1 MEASEDSVLSV
12 LRRLETLCGS
22 SMRNLSLPC
31 RQDSLA
37 KKMKNIFFLLGFTIA
52 VMFCTASVEA
62 QSERQNP
69 APTSS
74 SELSH
79 QNMKR
84 VAASA
89 TDVKSVLLSNHGQIV
104 SDSDLTDDAILDRV
118 ESDIP
123 FRSVA
128 TALVQ
133 RYGYL
138 VPKINPDSDMG
149 KEQMLLVQARAK

>member
-89 TDVKSVLLSNHGQIV
+89 TDVKSVLLSNPGLMV
-104 SDSDLTDDAILDRV
+104 ALKEWVAKDLTD
-118 ESDIP
+118 
-123 FRSVA
+123 
-128 TALVQ
+128 
-133 RYGYL
+133 
-138 VPKINPDSDMG
+138 
-149 KEQMLLVQARAK
+149 